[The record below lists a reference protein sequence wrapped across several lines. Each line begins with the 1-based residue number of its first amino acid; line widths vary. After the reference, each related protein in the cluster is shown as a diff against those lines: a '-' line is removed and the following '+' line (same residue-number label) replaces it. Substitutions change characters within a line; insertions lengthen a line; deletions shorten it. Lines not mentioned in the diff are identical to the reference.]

1 MCVSTTMFSFSL
13 AADAVGDVW
22 QNVFHSVEALKV
34 ISWPCNFDSWPLNC
48 EYSRHVLCPSLK
60 AVWSLSN
67 CDSWLWAHN
76 LRTKFELPH
85 HLLTHR
91 KGKWGFNVQFTS
103 WLNQFVYHT
112 NQTKKM
118 KREKQNKK
126 KWWAIKSRNGRKNLE
141 IRPKRWGRILREG
154 LMEKVSFE
162 SGLER
167 RWSDA

>member
-126 KWWAIKSRNGRKNLE
+126 NDEQLSPEMVAK
-141 IRPKRWGRILREG
+141 ILRSVRKGEG
-154 LMEKVSFE
+154 EYCGKDWWK
-162 SGLER
+162 R
-167 RWSDA
+167 